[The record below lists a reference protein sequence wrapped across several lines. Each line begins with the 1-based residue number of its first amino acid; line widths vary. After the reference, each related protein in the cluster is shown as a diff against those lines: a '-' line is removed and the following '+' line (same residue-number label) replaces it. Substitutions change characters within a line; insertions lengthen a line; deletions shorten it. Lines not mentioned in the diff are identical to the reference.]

1 MKRLSISE
9 LKAQKGALVN
19 AEVYNGGADAGC
31 HLKMDIKLTSPP
43 RDGTYVAPH

>member
-19 AEVYNGGADAGC
+19 VEVYNGGANAGC
-31 HLKMDIKLTSPP
+31 HLKVEIKSPP